1 MDEVSFVIQEM
12 RLRKPWSEVRLG
24 LRRDGWIK
32 PGLPIAKRRGSRVLP
47 SSLAS
52 VKCSFTQASELRSEI
67 GKVSGQ
73 KGKPTA
79 AHLGR
84 RSPLW

>member
-1 MDEVSFVIQEM
+1 M
-12 RLRKPWSEVRLG
+12 VREDML
-24 LRRDGWIK
+24 WTK
-32 PGLPIAKRRGSRVLP
+32 PGLPIAKQRGSRVLP
-47 SSLAS
+47 SFFAS
-52 VKCSFTQASELRSEI
+52 VKCSITQASELRSEI

-84 RSPLW
+84 RSPLWQGLKTFQLVS